1 MARGFQLEVPKQA
14 KGTKLEEEFLTAA
27 QTVLKEQ
34 TVLRLYSE
42 GKVSTGTAAK
52 MLGMTLHDFAG
63 FAAEHR
69 TSVFPE
75 YTRKELDAEL
85 RAGKRAVQSPRK
97 NGKH

>member
-1 MARGFQLEVPKQA
+1 MAKGFQLEVPKQA
-14 KGTKLEEEFLTAA
+14 KGTKLEEEFLSAA

-42 GKVSTGTAAK
+42 DKVSTGTAAK
-52 MLGMTLHDFAG
+52 MLGMTLHVFVR

-69 TSVFPE
+69 TSVFPA
-75 YTRKELDAEL
+75 YTGKELDAEL
-85 RAGKRAVQSPRK
+85 RAGRRAVQSPRK

>member
-14 KGTKLEEEFLTAA
+14 KGTKLEEEFLSAA

-52 MLGMTLHDFAG
+52 MLGMTLHDFSG

-85 RAGKRAVQSPRK
+85 RAGRRAVQSPRK

>member
-1 MARGFQLEVPKQA
+1 MAKGFQLEVPKQA
-14 KGTKLEEEFLTAA
+14 KGTKLEEEFLSAA
-27 QTVLKEQ
+27 QAVLKEQ
-34 TVLRLYSE
+34 TVLRLCNQ

-75 YTRKELDAEL
+75 YTHKELDAEL
-85 RAGKRAVQSPRK
+85 RTGRHAVQQAR
-97 NGKH
+97 NNCN

>member
-34 TVLRLYSE
+34 TVLRLYTE
-42 GKVSTGTAAK
+42 GKVSTGTASK

-75 YTRKELDAEL
+75 YRRKELDAEL
-85 RAGKRAVQSPRK
+85 RAGRRAVQSPRK